1 MAGTGCVLGGVRY
14 NDSNY
19 PMGYSFEG
27 RLKIVVGIRS
37 MGMLSR
43 VSLWRHRPS
52 SLKHAAAALLL
63 ATMPIVGLSAAEAG
77 VQIKGTVKSLRVDV
91 TKTSIAEVLSALEPK
106 FHVRYRSELPLDDE
120 IDGAYRGSLRRVI
133 SRLLKDYNYL
143 VKRDGKTMEIVIIEK
158 QQAQP
163 DKSLHPRYRNRR
175 IPRRRIRRYED

>member
-1 MAGTGCVLGGVRY
+1 
-14 NDSNY
+14 
-19 PMGYSFEG
+19 
-27 RLKIVVGIRS
+27 

-43 VSLWRHRPS
+43 GPFWRYCRSP
-52 SLKHAAAALLL
+52 LTHAAAVLLL
-63 ATMPIVGLSAAEAG
+63 ATMPIIGVSAAEAG

-158 QQAQP
+158 QQVQP
-163 DKSLHPRYRNRR
+163 DTSLHQRYRQRR
-175 IPRRRIRRYED
+175 VPGRRVRRYED